1 MITSQYSFIY
11 FSEYLYKNIH
21 HSAKAAAEPSEPVYI
36 SLIKITQKHNV
47 FIMFHLKTRSMFN
60 VASRCAVSDV
70 QFTNHQI
77 LQK

>member
-21 HSAKAAAEPSEPVYI
+21 HSSEPVYI

-60 VASRCAVSDV
+60 VASHCAVSDV